1 MPRLTMIQAQDRY
14 IARVNNPDTHPG
26 HQKRVQRSAANQLY
40 QWATKRGYNADVAV
54 IIVDEA
60 RQVAKLIR
68 NSED

>member
-14 IARVNNPDTHPG
+14 IARVNGNHHPG
-26 HQKRVQRSAANQLY
+26 HHKRVQRSAANQLY